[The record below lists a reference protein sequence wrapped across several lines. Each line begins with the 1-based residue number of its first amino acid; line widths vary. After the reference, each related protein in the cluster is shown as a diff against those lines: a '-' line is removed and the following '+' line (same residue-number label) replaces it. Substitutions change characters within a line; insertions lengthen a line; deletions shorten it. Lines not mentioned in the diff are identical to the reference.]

1 MKKNKTSISII
12 IPVINEAKGIGK
24 LLEYLKKN
32 TTTNTVLET
41 IVVDGGSTDA
51 TIAIAKANDAKVV
64 TSKKGRATQLNNG
77 AKNANGNLL
86 YFLHADT
93 FPPKGFDQLI
103 IESYKNGFKT
113 GCFRM
118 QFDSKNPVLLFFGWL
133 SRFNHISCRGGDQSL
148 FITHNLFKKTQ
159 GFNEDYIIYEDCEFI
174 ERLYKETSFTVLPKN
189 VITSARKYREQ
200 GWLKVQFHFGMIH
213 FKNYLGASPDELYT
227 YYSKKLLPK

>member
-1 MKKNKTSISII
+1 
-12 IPVINEAKGIGK
+12 
-24 LLEYLKKN
+24 
-32 TTTNTVLET
+32 
-41 IVVDGGSTDA
+41 
-51 TIAIAKANDAKVV
+51 
-64 TSKKGRATQLNNG
+64 
-77 AKNANGNLL
+77 
-86 YFLHADT
+86 
-93 FPPKGFDQLI
+93 
-103 IESYKNGFKT
+103 
-113 GCFRM
+113 M